1 MVAILINAMP
11 MATVA
16 IIAIVVAAVIAT
28 IAMVNALND
37 QLRMLPQASKKL
49 AQKVRVKGA
58 IVIIAI
64 KMVLSLS
71 VNKTMRM
78 LQLQQPLARLHLK
91 LMSLKMRMAKS
102 VAVAVAIVAV
112 VDEVSASVVN
122 VVMQKI
128 HKVMMSP
135 RALLLQLWFQHLLSR
150 ALLLEWLDP
159 LLQCLPK
166 IWRKALVITSQR
178 PLLQS
183 AHREAIAVQKLHP
196 LLQSR

>member
-1 MVAILINAMP
+1 
-11 MATVA
+11 
-16 IIAIVVAAVIAT
+16 
-28 IAMVNALND
+28 
-37 QLRMLPQASKKL
+37 
-49 AQKVRVKGA
+49 
-58 IVIIAI
+58 
-64 KMVLSLS
+64 
-71 VNKTMRM
+71 M

-102 VAVAVAIVAV
+102 VAVVVAIVAV

-166 IWRKALVITSQR
+166 IWHAALAIRSLCQ
-178 PLLQS
+178 LLLS
-183 AHREAIAVQKLHP
+183 AHREVIAAQNLRAQ
-196 LLQSR
+196 LQRSK